1 MPPSRE
7 ESAASGWFMCRYYK
21 CPAHQ
26 PNLEQVWKPSLASE
40 SPTDWG
46 LLYEFPFFFFFFL
59 FFLGPTLGIWKFQ
72 AWGWIRTA
80 AAGLH
85 HSSQQRRILNPLSKV
100 REMNLSPHGYK
111 SGLLLLSHNGGS
123 LSFLLLAITNYFNS
137 WVSNNTNLLSYSSGG
152 RKSGMDLTGVKFRCQ
167 QSCITSGGSWGRIR
181 SFTFSTF

>member
-1 MPPSRE
+1 M
-7 ESAASGWFMCRYYK
+7 
-21 CPAHQ
+21 
-26 PNLEQVWKPSLASE
+26 
-40 SPTDWG
+40 
-46 LLYEFPFFFFFFL
+46 LLTRHLFLFSFLFSFFFFFFCL
-59 FFLGPTLGIWKFQ
+59 FAISWAAPPAYGGSQARGPIG
-72 AWGWIRTA
+72 AV

-111 SGLLLLSHNGGS
+111 SGLLLLSHNGSS